1 MIKNII
7 ASKVGLNVSHLKFN
21 ENQIKLLRN
30 DNSIS
35 FLRNLLFTETSHA
48 VESFENC
55 PLDKDE
61 LGNKTW
67 GFLHTMS
74 VYLPTGK
81 LEASQ
86 QTDLR
91 SFIELFSKFYPCDIC
106 ASDMRKDIKDEK
118 PVVDTGY
125 NFAQWLCRL
134 HNKTNVKLGK
144 PSFDCNKIFE
154 RWKDGPE
161 DSSCD

>member
-1 MIKNII
+1 M
-7 ASKVGLNVSHLKFN
+7 FN
-21 ENQIKLLRN
+21 FVRHFF
-30 DNSIS
+30 S
-35 FLRNLLFTETSHA
+35 ETIDEA
-48 VESFENC
+48 KTYENC

-74 VYLPTGK
+74 VYLPSGK
-81 LEASQ
+81 LETSQ

-91 SFIELFSKFYPCDIC
+91 SFIDLFSKFYPCDIC
-106 ASDMRKDIKDEK
+106 ATDMRKDIKDEK

-125 NFAQWLCRL
+125 DFAQWLCRL

-144 PSFDCNKIFE
+144 PVFDCNKVFE
-154 RWKDGPE
+154 RWKDGPN
-161 DSSCD
+161 DGSCD